1 MFSLHMGGSN
11 RDRNQEKKRTMTNS
25 VKRTNGN
32 NPSAPGEQVRGKG
45 ILTPAKSGCQCHA
58 RSNKNAVT
66 VPTTE
71 VVGFYGFSTNAL
83 PPQCN
88 FFVNV
93 LWLSTP
99 ATSATVAIG
108 FADVKGGY

>member
-1 MFSLHMGGSN
+1 MFSLHMGGGN

-45 ILTPAKSGCQCHA
+45 ILTPAQSGCQCHA
-58 RSNKNAVT
+58 RSNKNA
-66 VPTTE
+66 
-71 VVGFYGFSTNAL
+71 L
-83 PPQCN
+83 
-88 FFVNV
+88 NV